1 MHPELLVAWIL
12 FSRKTKMD
20 VFPVWAK
27 DLTLPGDIF
36 NLLPDEFNIH
46 TSYSDTGLILRSQ
59 LQ

>member
-1 MHPELLVAWIL
+1 
-12 FSRKTKMD
+12 MD